1 MCPFRKY
8 PVLQSLLSPFRLS
21 QQKTLALFIASIAEV
36 AQAASI
42 QLASHLAL
50 QLQIQVDSALNRF
63 YRLLRNP
70 RIDDQKLSSQLL
82 RLLRRGKQN
91 LLIAIDWTQW
101 HQPWQMILA
110 SVVVGRRA
118 IPVHN
123 KVISKTLMEKSQNKE
138 ENEFLRSIASTLKEI
153 GVVAVLL
160 CDRGFRRV
168 SWIKL
173 LKELEQ
179 HFVVR
184 LIPDVIV
191 HKGGRRR
198 RLRQWH
204 IGVGQAVDLGELWVR
219 QDRAVKTRVI
229 GLWARGQKEPWWLAT
244 DSKDSLADVVA
255 LYDRRMAI
263 EQQIRDTKG
272 CRFGVKLE
280 WTQFKNPQYLSR
292 FVLLVAVA
300 LALWT
305 AVGQAVEEQ
314 SPGVRLPCKR
324 KGPRLSL
331 LRVGISF
338 LKKVS
343 RMVYIGVKF
352 VKNHLPPP
360 ALRIFGWIQTALLY
374 KCDKE

>member
-1 MCPFRKY
+1 MAFRPGFLLTQRVHHLIPFTY
-8 PVLQSLLSPFRLS
+8 FFNV
-21 QQKTLALFIASIAEV
+21 
-36 AQAASI
+36 
-42 QLASHLAL
+42 
-50 QLQIQVDSALNRF
+50 
-63 YRLLRNP
+63 
-70 RIDDQKLSSQLL
+70 
-82 RLLRRGKQN
+82 
-91 LLIAIDWTQW
+91 TQ
-101 HQPWQMILA
+101 
-110 SVVVGRRA
+110 
-118 IPVHN
+118 
-123 KVISKTLMEKSQNKE
+123 
-138 ENEFLRSIASTLKEI
+138 
-153 GVVAVLL
+153 
-160 CDRGFRRV
+160 
-168 SWIKL
+168 
-173 LKELEQ
+173 LEQ

-191 HKGGRRR
+191 HKGGRGR
-198 RLRQWH
+198 RLRKWH

-280 WTQFKNPQYLSR
+280 WAQFKKPQYLSR

-314 SPGVRLPCKR
+314 NPGVRLPCKR

-360 ALRIFGWIQTALLY
+360 ALRIFGSNY
-374 KCDKE
+374 KGESIMKVIYGQQKGILTFVAC

>member
-82 RLLRRGKQN
+82 CLLRREKQN

-123 KVISKTLMEKSQNKE
+123 KVISKTLMEESQNKE
-138 ENEFLRSIASTLKEI
+138 EDEFLRSIVSTLKEI

-168 SWIKL
+168 RWIKL

-184 LIPDVIV
+184 LIADVIV
-191 HKGGRRR
+191 HKGGRGRS
-198 RLRQWH
+198 LSSWH
-204 IGVGQAVDLGELWVR
+204 IGVGQAVDLGEVWVR
-219 QDRAVKTRVI
+219 HDRAVKTRVV
-229 GLWARGQKEPWWLAT
+229 GVWSRGQEQPWWLAT

-300 LALWT
+300 LVLWT

-314 SPGVRLPCKR
+314 NPGVRLPCKR

-338 LKKVS
+338 LEKVS
-343 RMVYIGVKF
+343 RMVHIGVKF

-360 ALRIFGWIQTALLY
+360 ALRIFGWIQTT
-374 KCDKE
+374 KEKVS

>member
-8 PVLQSLLSPFRLS
+8 PVLRSLLSPFRLS

-36 AQAASI
+36 AQAASL

-50 QLQIQVDSALNRF
+50 QLGIRLDSALNRF

-70 RIDDQKLSSQLL
+70 RIDDQKLTSQLL
-82 RLLRRGKQN
+82 RLVVQGKHSV
-91 LLIAIDWTQW
+91 LIAIDWTAW
-101 HQPWQMILA
+101 HEPWQMILA
-110 SVVVGRRA
+110 SVVVGCRA

-123 KVISKTLMEKSQNKE
+123 KIISLTLMERSQNKE
-138 ENEFLRSIASTLKEI
+138 ENEFLKSVVLILREI
-153 GVVAVLL
+153 GTVAILL

-173 LKELEQ
+173 IKELKQ

-184 LIPDVIV
+184 LVADVMV
-191 HKGGRRR
+191 YKSGVCRK
-198 RLRQWH
+198 LRQWH
-204 IGVGQAVDLGELWVR
+204 LGVGQVVDLGEVWVR

-244 DSKDSLADVVA
+244 DSEDSIADVVA

-280 WTQFKNPQYLSR
+280 WTQFKKPQYLSR

-300 LALWT
+300 LVLWT
-305 AVGQAVEEQ
+305 TIGQAVSEQ
-314 SPGVRLPCKR
+314 NPGVRLPCKR

-331 LRVGISF
+331 LRVGVRF
-338 LKKVS
+338 LEKVS
-343 RMVYIGVKF
+343 RMIHIGVRF
-352 VKNHLPPP
+352 VRSHLPPP
-360 ALRIFGWIQTALLY
+360 ALRIFGWIQTT
-374 KCDKE
+374 KEKA